1 MGRYKIITIILFTCI
16 LSQYSQAQSNEL
28 LFETLPSGIT
38 GLNTRVFDLI
48 HDNRGFA
55 WFGTDAGLWQYDG
68 YSIIRVQTKEEE
80 ISQILGTTAVEALA
94 IRNNRTLW
102 IGTEEGLI
110 LLDLNSWDMERP
122 EEFRGIRIRTMLL
135 AGDTLVWLGTSH
147 GLFSFNPETSHAIN
161 YNQVNAG
168 LSQNMVRA
176 LYQDLDGNLWVG
188 TEDKFNVLPSGK
200 DRFIVYDLKKS
211 YRPGIPNNMILDI
224 QPYSPGNDSI
234 LLVGT
239 QTGLCL
245 MNRFN
250 KSLVTY
256 NLTNC
261 DLTNEVVKCIYP
273 MNQSRV
279 LLGTD
284 LGLNALNLLTGEV
297 EQYYHN
303 PFNQN
308 SITDNEIWKIRS
320 DPNSDLWFA
329 TSNGVSRLKI
339 SEKLFEYLAVIFEEQ
354 GQTFGTRVADVQAT
368 EEGMLWIGTS
378 NGLIS
383 SMQAPGSYTT
393 SYDKFEKDALSI
405 DNINT
410 LTTDNWGR
418 VWIGS
423 MAGINI
429 WDPKEG
435 KLHIPPMDEYSTF
448 RKSSTYISAILE
460 GYDDFF
466 WISTWGGG
474 LYKTNRLDNTLEDI
488 RIRYVAD
495 MNGWVVK
502 GAQYL
507 FSIDGNRIKRFNVN
521 TEKVEQLDI
530 FREYVGNEMFTS
542 MCFARNGILWLGTR
556 NKLLSYN
563 VEDDQVQVIPIPF
576 GEEFI
581 ITGLIEDREG
591 ILWGCSS
598 NTLFRYELV
607 QHGFEFFHIPVR
619 IPIKKFSPSPF
630 NLSPDGKI
638 MVSGY
643 NGLLRFDPDKVGN
656 SSPEKNVT
664 LTRLRINGE
673 LVHPSVPVGK
683 NMILTSPLSMT
694 PRLHLSYIHRN
705 FTLEFS
711 SFSSR
716 GNEMQQYAFMLQGF
730 DKDWRITKPGSNSAE
745 YNNLPPGRYTF
756 VVKANSLDP
765 AVPLTSIPLI
775 VDRQAWLSLPLLAT
789 YCMLVLFLAGMFLYL
804 NRIRVKDRV
813 RLSTIEQEKERVELV
828 NTAKTKFFVNMSHEM
843 VSSLGLVID
852 PLKGILSQKDIK
864 GNLKS
869 SLKSILKNAQFL
881 KIYIDQLLDF
891 RKIELGKTE
900 ARLDMSLDLV
910 HFCKQVLNISRN
922 KALSRGISL
931 KFQSEFSELW
941 IDSDQEKLNSI
952 LQNLVSNAI
961 QYTPSGGDIVVRLRS
976 SGPKEL
982 VLEVRDNGTGIPE
995 EYQQKV
1001 FERFFQLDNYQGT
1014 NRGMGIGLTI
1024 VKEFTELLK
1033 GKIALSSTPG
1043 RGTLVQVFLPNLK
1056 GHPVAND
1063 GPMQTK
1069 VYLDRDDIQKIRGK
1083 QQVLQDN
1090 KEKLIQVLVVDEHF
1104 ELYEYIHGNL
1114 NKGYSVIW
1122 SSDAEQ
1128 AMHLLDESSPGVIIS
1143 EYQLRGMDGITF
1155 CRKLRSKVKTK
1166 GIPFILLTTRT
1177 EAISEEKVRDAGVD
1191 IFLAK
1196 PADLSV
1202 LEANISNLV
1211 KKQKLTEDFVSRR
1224 LMINESA
1231 GDPLSKKDVLL
1242 EKVVAYIHEHMTNTH
1257 ISADEI
1263 SLAVG
1268 ISHSSLYRKIKDLT
1282 GLSINEFIR
1291 YVRLQKA
1298 EKLLLEKGLS
1308 VAEVM
1313 YQVGFTN
1320 HSYFSKCFKM
1330 QYKHTPRE
1338 YMSN

>member
-1 MGRYKIITIILFTCI
+1 MGRYKFTAIILFTCI
-16 LSQYSQAQSNEL
+16 LALNGQSRSKDL

-68 YSIIRVQTKEEE
+68 YSIIRVQTQELE

-94 IRNNRTLW
+94 IRDNRSLW

-110 LLDLNSWDMERP
+110 LLDLNSWKMERP
-122 EEFRGIRIRTMLL
+122 EEFRNIRIRTMLFS
-135 AGDTLVWLGTSH
+135 GDTLVWLGTSH
-147 GLFSFNPETSHAIN
+147 GLFSYNPETAHAVN

-176 LYQDLDGNLWVG
+176 LYRDLDGNLWVG
-188 TEDKFNVLPSGK
+188 TEDKFNVLPSGS
-200 DRFIVYDLKKS
+200 DRFVVYDLKKS
-211 YRPGIPNNMILDI
+211 YRPGMPNNMILDI
-224 QPYSPGNDSI
+224 QPYSAGNDS
-234 LLVGT
+234 LLLIGT
-239 QTGLCL
+239 QTGLCVL
-245 MNRFN
+245 NRFN
-250 KSLVTY
+250 HSSRTF

-261 DLTNEVVKCIYP
+261 GLTNEVIKCIHP
-273 MNQSRV
+273 GDESRV

-284 LGLNALNLLTGEV
+284 LGLNALDIRTGEV
-297 EQYYHN
+297 DQYYHN

-320 DPNSDLWFA
+320 DPNGDLWFA

-339 SEKLFEYLAVIFEEQ
+339 SEESFEYMAVIFEEE

-383 SMQAPGSYTT
+383 SMQVPGSLTATYV
-393 SYDKFEKDALSI
+393 KFEKDALSI

-410 LTTDNWGR
+410 LTTDKFGR

-429 WDPKEG
+429 WDPEEG
-435 KLHIPPMDEYSTF
+435 KLHIPPMDEYSSF

-466 WISTWGGG
+466 WIATWGGG
-474 LYKTNRLDNTLEDI
+474 LYKTNRLDNNLEDI

-495 MNGWVVK
+495 VNGWVVK

-507 FSIDGNRIKRFNVN
+507 FSIEGNHIKKFNVN

-530 FREYVGNEMFTS
+530 FRDYVGNEIFTS
-542 MCFARNGILWLGTR
+542 MCYAGNGVLWLGTR
-556 NKLLSYN
+556 NKLLSYE
-563 VEDDQVQVIPIPF
+563 VETEQIQVIPIPI

-581 ITGLIEDREG
+581 ITGLIEDKDG

-598 NTLFRYELV
+598 NTLFRYETV
-607 QHGFEFFHIPVR
+607 QHGFEFFHVPVR

-630 NLSPDGKI
+630 NQGPDGKI

-643 NGLLRFDPDKVGN
+643 NGILRFDPGKVGN
-656 SSPEKNVT
+656 SFTERTVT

-673 LVHPSVPVGK
+673 LVQPGVPVGK
-683 NMILTSPLSMT
+683 NIILTSTLSMT
-694 PRLHLSYIHRN
+694 GRLHLSYVQRN
-705 FTLEFS
+705 FSIEFS
-711 SFSSR
+711 SFPSR

-730 DKDWRITKPGSNSAE
+730 DKDWRITKPGSNAAE
-745 YNNLPPGRYTF
+745 YSNLPPGRYTF
-756 VVKANSLDP
+756 LVKANSLDP
-765 AVPLTSIPLI
+765 GAPVTSIPLK
-775 VDRQAWLSLPLLAT
+775 VDRQAWLSLPLLIT
-789 YCMLVLFLAGMFLYL
+789 YCLIVVFLAGMFLYL
-804 NRIRVKDRV
+804 NRIRMKDRL
-813 RLSTIEQEKERVELV
+813 RLAAIGQEKERVELV
-828 NTAKTKFFVNMSHEM
+828 NAAKTKFFVNMSHEM

-852 PLKGILSQKDIK
+852 PLKGILAEKEIK
-864 GNLKS
+864 GSLKS

-891 RKIELGKTE
+891 RKIELGKTK

-910 HFCKQVLNISRN
+910 HFCKQVLAIYKN

-931 KFQSEFSELW
+931 KFQSEFHELW
-941 IDSDQEKLNSI
+941 IESDQEKLNSI
-952 LQNLVSNAI
+952 IQNLVSNAI
-961 QYTPSGGDIVVRLRS
+961 QYTPSGGDIVVRLIS

-982 VLEVRDNGTGIPE
+982 ILEVRDNGTGIPVE
-995 EYQQKV
+995 FQQKV

-1024 VKEFTELLK
+1024 VKEFTELLH
-1033 GKIALSSTPG
+1033 GRVALSSTPG

-1056 GHPVAND
+1056 GHPVEND
-1063 GPMQTK
+1063 GPVQTK
-1069 VYLDRDDIQKIRGK
+1069 VYLDRDEIQEIRGK
-1083 QQVLQDN
+1083 QQALQDN
-1090 KEKLIQVLVVDEHF
+1090 KEELTQVLVVDDHF
-1104 ELYEYIHGNL
+1104 ELYEYIHGDL
-1114 NKGYSVIW
+1114 NETYSVIW

-1128 AMHLLDESSPGVIIS
+1128 ALEMLEDIIPDVIIS
-1143 EYQLRGMDGITF
+1143 EFQFPGMDGIAF
-1155 CRKLRSKVKTK
+1155 CRKLRSKAKTK

-1177 EAISEEKVRDAGVD
+1177 EAVSKEKARDAGVD

-1196 PADLSV
+1196 PADLAV

-1211 KKQKLTEDFVSRR
+1211 KKRKVTEDFISRR
-1224 LMINESA
+1224 LMIHDTA
-1231 GDPLSKKDVLL
+1231 GDPVSKKDVLL
-1242 EKVVAYIHEHMTNTH
+1242 DKVVVYIHEHITNTH

-1298 EKLLLEKGLS
+1298 EKLLVEKGLS
-1308 VAEVM
+1308 VSEVM
-1313 YQVGFTN
+1313 FQVGFTN

-1338 YMSN
+1338 YMAN